1 MLLLFLF
8 LLLLLPPTVPAATAT
23 TTTTTG
29 ATKELSVVQY
39 IEAAQQR
46 RWHYQ
51 RPAYCSRTFA
61 AIETKTVFSYVLVF
75 RDHTRT
81 QSNRVAMRDGYLE
94 PNKRCWWWCLV
105 FGGWCLVVG
114 VWWLVVGGWWLVVG
128 GWWLLI
134 VDC

>member
-8 LLLLLPPTVPAATAT
+8 LLPTTTTVPTPTAPAATTAT
-23 TTTTTG
+23 TD

-61 AIETKTVFSYVLVF
+61 AVETKPVFPYVLVF

-94 PNKRCWWWCLV
+94 PNKRCWW
-105 FGGWCLVVG
+105 
-114 VWWLVVGGWWLVVG
+114 LVVGGW
-128 GWWLLI
+128 
-134 VDC
+134 